1 MTQILVTMDL
11 KEFEAIKKMVCS
23 RLQQLDPRLTY
34 HNLAHTFDVLKQ
46 SERIAI
52 EEGVSGRDIWLLK
65 VAALYHDTGFLK
77 TYRNHEEMSC
87 SVFLEDTAD
96 LQFSEEE
103 KKKIQK
109 IIMATKI
116 PQQPH
121 SLLEQIICDAD
132 LDYLGRDDFFVIGE
146 ELRKEFL
153 EFGVVKND
161 EEWEQLQ
168 LNFLKSHKYH
178 TNSSKMQREP
188 HKQEHLLQLY

>member
-1 MTQILVTMDL
+1 MDV
-11 KEFEAIKKMVCS
+11 KEFEAIKKTVCA
-23 RLQQLDPRLTY
+23 RLQQLNPKLTY
-34 HNLAHTFDVLKQ
+34 HNLAHTWDVLKQ

-52 EEGVSGRDIWLLK
+52 DEGVSGREIWLLK
-65 VAALYHDTGFLK
+65 IAALYHDSGFLK

-87 SVFLEDTAD
+87 SIFLEDAIHF
-96 LQFSEEE
+96 QFSEEE
-103 KKKIQK
+103 KKRIQQ

-121 SLLEQIICDAD
+121 NLLEQIICDAD
-132 LDYLGRDDFFVIGE
+132 LDYLGRDDFFAIGN

-153 EFGVVKND
+153 AFGVVKSD

-168 LNFLKSHKYH
+168 LNFLKAHKYH
-178 TNSSKMQREP
+178 TQSSKVQREP